1 MAFKA
6 TKDSYAYERVS
17 PDVLVRRQVFAG
29 QPVPDG
35 WFADEEGNTPLTGD
49 PNPMVGGLG
58 AAPHAYQHQLDEHGE
73 VKDEALKADIEA
85 EAETSAGETA
95 EPKKGHVRK
104 AAE

>member
-35 WFADEEGNTPLTGD
+35 WFADEDGDTPFTGD
-49 PNPMVGGLG
+49 PDSMVAGLG
-58 AAPHAYQHQLDEHGE
+58 AAPHAYPHQLDEHGK
-73 VKDEALKADIEA
+73 VKEEHQPEA
-85 EAETSAGETA
+85 EAEA
-95 EPKKGHVRK
+95 EAKPRGHARK
-104 AAE
+104 AE